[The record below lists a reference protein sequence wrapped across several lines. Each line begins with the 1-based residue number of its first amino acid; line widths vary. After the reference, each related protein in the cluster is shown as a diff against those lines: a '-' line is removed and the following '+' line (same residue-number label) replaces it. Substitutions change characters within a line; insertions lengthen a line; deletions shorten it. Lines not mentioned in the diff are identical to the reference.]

1 MTNRPSDSAAPNLE
15 QLMQMGIR
23 TARAGNKQNARMIF
37 ERVLEQNPEDE
48 RAWIWMAWAAD
59 NDVDRRRYLETA
71 LRINPNGRARKL
83 LADMESAK
91 YTGESRTLVRGV
103 SILLI
108 LIRLILVVLFAVF
121 ILVRSGT

>member
-23 TARAGNKQNARMIF
+23 TAREGNKQNARMIF

-71 LRINPNGRARKL
+71 LRINPNSRARKL
-83 LADMESAK
+83 LADMENAK
-91 YTGESRTLVRGV
+91 YTGESRTLARGV

-108 LIRLILVVLFAVF
+108 LIGLILVVLFAVF